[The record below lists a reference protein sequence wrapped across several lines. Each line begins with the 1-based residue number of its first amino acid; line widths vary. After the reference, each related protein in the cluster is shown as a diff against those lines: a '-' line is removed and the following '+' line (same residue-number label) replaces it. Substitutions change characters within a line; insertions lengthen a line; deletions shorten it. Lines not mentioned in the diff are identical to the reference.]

1 MRISELL
8 TRLEEQHQRVGDVAV
23 DSVLSGKWEG
33 AEGPVVGVKTDRG
46 HRGTGPV
53 RVLLEGR
60 NEDQD
65 APQPPSEPTLT
76 VRDLIARLTDA
87 RTSAGDVD
95 VKLLITG
102 EDPDGGELGPITE
115 VSAMRWAS
123 TTLDGATTASTTITV
138 SGPIER

>member
-8 TRLEEQHQRVGDVAV
+8 NRLEEQHQRVGDVDV
-23 DSVLSGKWEG
+23 DSLLSSEWEG
-33 AEGPVVGVKTDRG
+33 AEGPVIGVKTDRG

-53 RVLLEGR
+53 VALLEGR

-65 APQPPSEPTLT
+65 APQSPSEPTLR
-76 VRDLIARLTDA
+76 VRDLIARLIDVQK
-87 RTSAGDVD
+87 SAGDVD
-95 VKLLITG
+95 VKLLITR

-115 VSAMRWAS
+115 VSAMRWVS
-123 TTLDGATTASTTITV
+123 TTLDRATTSSTTITV